1 MSDIRDI
8 QRRLAIAERAI
19 VQRPIKSQSDTESV
33 WSVQIKDGN
42 TLLSGQ
48 AGIKRVSGTINEAFA
63 DTQANLEAGSGTLA
77 NGVGRGY
84 LYRDGAQVFS
94 GSSPRVVLVGND
106 ARSGVSFALA
116 AGEWIKV
123 SAPLIK
129 IGAYSGVN
137 VYGYRPEFR

>member
-1 MSDIRDI
+1 MSDLRDI

-19 VQRPIKSQSDTESV
+19 VQRPIKNQAQSTSV

-42 TLLSGQ
+42 TLSSGQ
-48 AGIKRVSGTINEAFA
+48 SGIKRVLGTLNEAFA
-63 DTQANLEAGSGTLA
+63 DTQANLEAGSGTLPD
-77 NGVGRGY
+77 GVGRGY

-129 IGAYSGVN
+129 LGSYSGAN
-137 VYGYRPEFR
+137 VFGYRPEFR